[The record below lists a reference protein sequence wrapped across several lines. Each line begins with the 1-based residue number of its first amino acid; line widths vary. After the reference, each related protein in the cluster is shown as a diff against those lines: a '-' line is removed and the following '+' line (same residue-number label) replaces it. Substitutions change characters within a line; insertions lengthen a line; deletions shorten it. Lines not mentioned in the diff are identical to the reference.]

1 VTKLYNPESTN
12 TRNSFIPL
20 EEYYRLKFYIE
31 FNPCK
36 ECKEIIRELNENM
49 HIQTDE
55 DSKKFLRHI
64 TYNHTEVAQAIIDE
78 FPKESDKEN
87 FPWFR

>member
-1 VTKLYNPESTN
+1 M
-12 TRNSFIPL
+12 FIL
-20 EEYYRLKFYIE
+20 LGEYHKLKFYIE

-36 ECKEIIRELNENM
+36 ECKDLIRELNENLQT
-49 HIQTDE
+49 QTDE
-55 DSKKFLRHI
+55 GSKKFLRHI
-64 TYNHTEVAQAIIDE
+64 TYNHTEVVQAIIAE

>member
-1 VTKLYNPESTN
+1 MLGANHN
-12 TRNSFIPL
+12 
-20 EEYYRLKFYIE
+20 LKFYIE

-36 ECKEIIRELNENM
+36 ECKDIMKELDENFET
-49 HIQTDE
+49 QTDE
-55 DSKKFLRHI
+55 GSKKFLRHI
-64 TYNHTEVAQAIIDE
+64 TYNHTEVVQAIIKD